1 MNKKALIDTL
11 NSLTVGQFSTIQ
23 SRLDEV
29 RETTHAAGL
38 DEIAAILDE
47 ARAALDGFD
56 LKGFRKKVQ
65 HAVSRLGHLRDE
77 KALLATKLPPGLE
90 R

>member
-29 RETTHAAGL
+29 RAATREAGL
-38 DEIAAILDE
+38 DEIATILDE
-47 ARAALDGFD
+47 ARSALDEFD
-56 LKGFRKKVQ
+56 LKSFRKRVQ
-65 HAVSRLGHLRDE
+65 HAVSRLGHVRDE
-77 KALLATKLPPGLE
+77 TASLATKLPPGLD